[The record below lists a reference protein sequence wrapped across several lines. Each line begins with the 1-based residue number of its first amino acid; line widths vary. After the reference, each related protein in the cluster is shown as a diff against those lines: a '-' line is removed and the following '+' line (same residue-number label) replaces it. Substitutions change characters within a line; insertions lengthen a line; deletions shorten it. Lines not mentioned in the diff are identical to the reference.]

1 MEKNNKEEKEA
12 KQFILL
18 NLELNENSLK
28 EIEKEKIIIEEEIV
42 TNKKYLIKEVL
53 ENGESLLE
61 EIALKEKRS
70 FWDKIMDFI
79 FK

>member
-1 MEKNNKEEKEA
+1 MEKNSKEEKEA

-18 NLELNENSLK
+18 NLELNENALK

-53 ENGESLLE
+53 EDGESLLN
-61 EIALKEKRS
+61 EISLREKRS